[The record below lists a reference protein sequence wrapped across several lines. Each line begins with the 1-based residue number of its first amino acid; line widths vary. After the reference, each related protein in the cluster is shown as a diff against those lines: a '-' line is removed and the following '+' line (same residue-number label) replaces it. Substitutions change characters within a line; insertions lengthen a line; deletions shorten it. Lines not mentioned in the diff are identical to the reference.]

1 MVSNRL
7 SIRATALGLAT
18 AGLVLL
24 SACSR
29 TKDSFVN
36 RTYHEM
42 TSRFNPLFNGQE
54 SFDAGIAKFKAQ
66 YKDDFGTVLPVYV
79 WTDAK
84 SAPLLAA
91 EMDKAMEKGV
101 KVIQDHSMNIKE
113 VQKNDY
119 VDDSYLLVGKAR
131 FYKAEYFPAMET
143 FNFLTQQFK
152 KEPIAFESRLWS
164 ARCKVQVGN
173 TSSAG
178 SDLETL
184 AGERDLPAK
193 LKPEVNATLAQLE
206 INQAHWE
213 AAAVFLER
221 ALRDKPD
228 KENRYRWAFVRAQCL
243 ERSGQGPEA
252 SDQYAAVLKM
262 RPPYEFAFNAQLSR
276 ALTYDVYSKEPEKVY
291 KELEKM
297 AEDEKNKDNR
307 DQIYAAI
314 AELATKDE
322 DWPKAEENFKKS
334 VRTSTVNVARKGLS
348 YLRLGEIDFDFK
360 QYVRAQAYYD
370 SASTTLPPDHPKLAA
385 AARRA
390 QTLDRLVRDLQTMSE
405 QDSLLRL
412 SSLSPA
418 DREKAVENLI
428 DRLEKEDERKA
439 EEEAVRQL
447 NKELA
452 EAASAEQA
460 PKAGG
465 DAKGKWYFYNPSIS
479 SAGKAEFKQ
488 KWGNRKLADNWRWS
502 SRSGGRLAGPSSG
515 GETEESPS
523 RDKGGRRDPKA
534 YLDRIPNNAEAAEKC
549 HAKYRE
555 AAIDLGLVYKDEL
568 SEARTA
574 ISTYEDLLKR
584 YERFDDKPR
593 VLYTLFLLYSAQ
605 GDKASAQRVSSEVLS
620 NYPESDFAALIRNGG
635 RMPESIDAC
644 TRLYEEAYGRFEDGA
659 YKTTVELCE
668 RGVSEFPVDP
678 LKPKFELL
686 HALGRGG
693 MSDRSGM
700 IDELTHLS
708 KSYSGKEV
716 GQKADEILKGLGAQS
731 KKADPKP
738 GENSAADPG
747 DPAMPPAPAVVPMA
761 NYTYSPTSKHRFAQI
776 LESDVDANAVLA
788 AITEHCNQFH
798 RFDKLKA
805 QILPLGEV
813 KLVVVN
819 GIGNSEAGL
828 KFIETYRSDPKMADA
843 VGEEEVL
850 DSFIIA
856 LENFVPF
863 FEKQDL
869 LGYLKFFSEN
879 Y

>member
-1 MVSNRL
+1 M
-7 SIRATALGLAT
+7 
-18 AGLVLL
+18 
-24 SACSR
+24 
-29 TKDSFVN
+29 
-36 RTYHEM
+36 
-42 TSRFNPLFNGQE
+42 FNGQE

-66 YKDDFGTVLPVYV
+66 YKDDFGSVLPVYV

-101 KVIQDHSMNIKE
+101 KVIQDHSMSIKE
-113 VQKNDY
+113 EQKNDY

-164 ARCKVQVGN
+164 ARCKIQVGN
-173 TSSAG
+173 TTSAG
-178 SDLETL
+178 SELETL
-184 AGERDLPAK
+184 AGERDLPAE
-193 LKPEVNATLAQLE
+193 LKSEVNATLAQLE
-206 INQAHWE
+206 INQSHWE
-213 AAAVFLER
+213 AAAIFLER

-228 KENRYRWAFVRAQCL
+228 KKQRVRWAYVRAQCL
-243 ERSGQGPEA
+243 ERAGQGPEA

-276 ALTYDVYSKEPEKVY
+276 ALTYDVYSNDPEKVY
-291 KELEKM
+291 RELEKM
-297 AEDEKNKDNR
+297 AADEKNKDNR

-314 AELATKDE
+314 GELAVKDE

-334 VRTSTVNVARKGLS
+334 VRTSTSNTARKGLS

-370 SASTTLPPDHPKLAA
+370 SASTTLPPEHPRLAA

-390 QTLDRLVRDLQTMSE
+390 QTLDRLVRDLQTMNE
-405 QDSLLRL
+405 QDSLL
-412 SSLSPA
+412 SLSQRSLA
-418 DREKAVENLI
+418 DQEKAVASLI
-428 DRLEKEDERKA
+428 DQLEKEAAQKA

-452 EAASAEQA
+452 EAANAEQA

-465 DAKGKWYFYNPSIS
+465 DAKGKWYFYNPSLS
-479 SAGKAEFKQ
+479 NAGMAEFRQ
-488 KWGNRKLADNWRWS
+488 KWGNRKLADNWRWGS
-502 SRSGGRLAGPSSG
+502 KSGGRLAGPSADEG
-515 GETEESPS
+515 NEIAKGEKPS
-523 RDKGGRRDPKA
+523 ARDPKA
-534 YLDRIPNNAEAAEKC
+534 YLDRIPNSPEAAEKS
-549 HAKYRE
+549 HATYRE

-568 SEARTA
+568 AEARTA

-584 YERFDDKPR
+584 YSRFDEKPR
-593 VLYTLFLLYSAQ
+593 VLYTLFLLYSSQ
-605 GDKASAQRVSSEVLS
+605 GDPSSAQRVSSEVLS
-620 NYPESDFAALIRNGG
+620 DYPESDFAALIRNGG

-644 TRLYEEAYGRFEDGA
+644 TQLYEAAYGNFEQGA
-659 YKTTVELCE
+659 YRNTVELCD
-668 RGVSEFPVDP
+668 RGMTEYPVDP

-700 IDELTHLS
+700 IDELTQLS
-708 KSYSGKEV
+708 KTYSGKEV
-716 GQKADEILKGLGAQS
+716 GQKADEILKGLGAKTS
-731 KKADPKP
+731 KTDAQAAVKP
-738 GENSAADPG
+738 GEDPA
-747 DPAMPPAPAVVPMA
+747 DPAMPQAPSIVPKA

-776 LESDVDANAVLA
+776 LESDIDANSVLA

-805 QILPLGEV
+805 QILPLGEF
-813 KLVVVN
+813 KLIVVN
-819 GIGNSEAGL
+819 GIGNSETGL

-843 VGEEEVL
+843 VGEEGIL
-850 DSFIIA
+850 DCFIIA
-856 LENFVPF
+856 QENFVPF